1 MDTQTISWP
10 AKDLS
15 RIPFAMYHSPEAY
28 AQEQERIFRG
38 PTWNYLGLEA
48 ELPNAGDFIT
58 TVIGDTPILVSRD
71 EQGKV
76 HALVNRCK
84 HRGAVLRREVCGNAK
99 DHSCIYHQ
107 WRYSLAGQLES
118 VPFQRGMKGEGGMPA
133 DFDKSKIHLDE
144 LKVEVYKGIIFA
156 TFSAEAEPLL
166 DYLDAPVVYE
176 IDRLFAK
183 KIKVLGYQ
191 RQRIFGNW
199 KLYNDNVRDPNHGG
213 LLHMF
218 HATFGLYRLSQIGGA
233 KLDRKHRHNITF
245 NQLGTDDAEAKE
257 GYSDTKKVFQSEYQ
271 LRDTA
276 MLQNKKEFA
285 DPVTL
290 VILSVF
296 PGVVFQQIANSLCT
310 RQIRTRGL
318 NEMELYWTYFGYED
332 DDQAMTDH
340 RLLQANLCG
349 PGGYISMEDGE
360 AVEIVHKASFTAQD
374 KHAMVE
380 VGGKGEIRDSGNL
393 ISEMPVR
400 GFWSYYCE
408 LMGIEPGEQEN
419 AELAA
424 KQAAA
429 QTPLQKAAA

>member
-1 MDTQTISWP
+1 MQTQTISWP

-15 RIPFAMYHSPEAY
+15 RIPFAMYHSPEVY

-38 PTWNYLGLEA
+38 RTWNYLGLDA
-48 ELPNAGDFIT
+48 ELPNPGDFIT

-71 EQGKV
+71 EGGRV
-76 HALVNRCK
+76 HAMVNRCK
-84 HRGAVLRREVCGNAK
+84 HRGAVLRREVCGNAR

-107 WRYSLAGQLES
+107 WRYSLSGQLES
-118 VPFQRGMKGEGGMPA
+118 VPFSRGMKGEGGMPA
-133 DFDKSKIHLDE
+133 DFDKTKIHLDE
-144 LKVEVYKGIIFA
+144 LKVEVYKGVIFA
-156 TFSAEAEPLL
+156 TFAEDAEPLL
-166 DYLDAPVVYE
+166 DYLDAPVIHE

-183 KIKVLGYQ
+183 PIKVLGYQ

-218 HATFGLYRLSQIGGA
+218 HATFGLYRLSQVGGA
-233 KLDRKHRHNITF
+233 KMDTKHRHNITY
-245 NQLGTDDAEAKE
+245 NQLGTDDAEAQS
-257 GYSDTKKVFQSEYQ
+257 GYSDTKKVYQSEYQ

-276 MLQNKKEFA
+276 MLQNRHEFP

-290 VILSVF
+290 MIMSVF

-318 NEMELYWTYFGYED
+318 NELELYWTYFGYED
-332 DDQAMTDH
+332 DDTSMTEH

-360 AVEIVHKASFTAQD
+360 AVEIVHKASFTAQQE
-374 KHAMVE
+374 HALVE
-380 VGGKGEIRDSGNL
+380 VGGTGEIRDAKNL
-393 ISEMPVR
+393 ISEVPVR

-408 LMGIEPGEQEN
+408 LMGIELGD
-419 AELAA
+419 AGAA
-424 KQAAA
+424 KAAAMQAPLQQAAA
-429 QTPLQKAAA
+429 